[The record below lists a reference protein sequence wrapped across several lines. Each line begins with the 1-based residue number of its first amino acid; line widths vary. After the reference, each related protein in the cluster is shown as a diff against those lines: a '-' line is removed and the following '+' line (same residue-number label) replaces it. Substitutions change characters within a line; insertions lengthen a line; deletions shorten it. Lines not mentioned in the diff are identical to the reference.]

1 MSLGENVDTSGFRD
15 DGGVGVGWEI
25 SRAGQRV
32 EEGGVSRLLSLVF
45 CLELDTPSGGD
56 NKASRLQTGGGNDST
71 STHGR

>member
-1 MSLGENVDTSGFRD
+1 MSLGENVDSSGFRD
-15 DGGVGVGWEI
+15 DGWVGVGWEI
-25 SRAGQRV
+25 LRAGQRV